1 MNVRQHYWGYCQCV
15 HFCGAAFCTPAR
27 RRESVVSTHGV
38 LQLRSDRLFRGSWDL
53 PCAAGRR
60 YRVPVAE
67 TQPTARIT
75 YRGPPA
81 LVGALAHSLREE
93 GVAVQPYAVPDERR
107 HMGDVTHEVVIEL
120 VVTGTAAAVGVA
132 TAKFRK
138 WFPEPKRQVS
148 PSSTSTTASVGTS
161 GTP

>member
-1 MNVRQHYWGYCQCV
+1 MRQHYWGYCQCV
-15 HFCGAAFCTPAR
+15 HLR
-27 RRESVVSTHGV
+27 RRFLHDGASERIRRLDHGV

-107 HMGDVTHEVVIEL
+107 DMGDVTHEVVIEL

-132 TAKFRK
+132 TANFRK
-138 WFPEPKRQVS
+138 WFPGRGSIMTAPKNDGDG
-148 PSSTSTTASVGTS
+148 ADGD
-161 GTP
+161 GDD